1 MQALF
6 DTLTERKQ
14 LSYYDRHAVSL
25 DNELVV
31 TGCITTPLSVWRM
44 KDATL
49 AHTVDGQWTVW
60 IFSLAISPD
69 NKLVARGDENGNTE
83 IRDVASNSF
92 VASLCHGKNAI
103 TAVAFSHDGQFLATV
118 SDLWKIAVWDLH
130 TKTLLLSQ
138 SGEIEQTC
146 KTVTFS
152 HDNSLVISEWSC
164 GTIHVWN
171 WRLNQVCHLKRPSDG
186 VLRVDCLVGTQYIAC
201 QSARQWVEVWDPYS
215 KSCVVAEQ
223 GIRCYT
229 YFTTALNHCTTLPSP
244 RFLLYFLLSKG
255 LCLPVSHPWALFL
268 KRGLYDPRLWLQ
280 VAAFLWS
287 SDSKS
292 A

>member
-1 MQALF
+1 MQALYN
-6 DTLTERKQ
+6 TLGERKQ
-14 LSYYDRHAVSL
+14 ITYCDRSAVSL

-31 TGCITTPLSVWRM
+31 TGSATKPLFVWRM
-44 KDATL
+44 KDAAL
-49 AHTVDGQWTVW
+49 AHTVDGQWTTW
-60 IFSLAISPD
+60 LYSLAISPD
-69 NKLVARGDENGNTE
+69 NKLVARGDEIGYTE
-83 IRDVASNSF
+83 IRDVTSNSL
-92 VASLCHGKNAI
+92 VASLRHCTRAI
-103 TAVAFSHDGQFLATV
+103 TAVAFSHDGHFLATV
-118 SDLWKIAVWDLH
+118 CDLSSKIAVWDLR
-130 TKTLLLSQ
+130 TKTLLFSIP
-138 SGEIEQTC
+138 GATEETC
-146 KTVTFS
+146 HTVTFS
-152 HDNSLVISEWSC
+152 HDNSLVISGWSH

-171 WRLNQVCHLKRPSDG
+171 WRLNQEYHLKNPSG
-186 VLRVDCLVGTQYIAC
+186 CVLRVDCLVGTQYIAC

-215 KSCVVAEQ
+215 KTCVVTEKA
-223 GIRCYT
+223 RCYD
-229 YFTTALNHCTTLPSP
+229 FFADPLNHCTALPSP